1 MPESLVPVVNLA
13 QHGRH
18 DAGAGRKISRPARTG
33 VSAILNDV
41 KAQNALWI
49 REAAPR
55 DQIALLELLRK
66 LHRAERGERG
76 EPSDNDLLRD
86 IERSEIFVADLD
98 DVVIGMAAIEL
109 FDEPAY
115 QGAEPRQ
122 RACVMAIAVAA
133 THRRQGV
140 ATRLMQH
147 VMDWLKTSDA
157 VSIGLFVRAGNESAR
172 GFYQKMGFEVE
183 ALAMQRLL

>member
-1 MPESLVPVVNLA
+1 M
-13 QHGRH
+13 
-18 DAGAGRKISRPARTG
+18 
-33 VSAILNDV
+33 
-41 KAQNALWI
+41 
-49 REAAPR
+49 
-55 DQIALLELLRK
+55 
-66 LHRAERGERG
+66 
-76 EPSDNDLLRD
+76 LRD

-122 RACVMAIAVAA
+122 RACVMAIAVAEA
-133 THRRQGV
+133 HRRQGV

-147 VMDWLKTSDA
+147 VMDWLKTSEV
-157 VSIGLFVRAGNESAR
+157 VSIGLYVRAGNDGAR
-172 GFYQKMGFEVE
+172 GFYEKMGFEVE